1 MSAELVILMLS
12 RFILGAVA
20 TFLAILL
27 WSKTRDTAWMLIV
40 VGTIAYYG
48 EIVFSALEA
57 FGIIRLDVVRLGEV
71 AVFPIVLANLPIFFF
86 ILAFLVM
93 VVRRVP

>member
-1 MSAELVILMLS
+1 MGTEQVILMLS
-12 RFILGAVA
+12 RFALGAIG

-27 WSKTRDTAWMLIV
+27 WSKTRDPAWMLIV

-48 EIVFSALEA
+48 EIVFTALES
-57 FGIIRLDVVRLGEV
+57 FGVIRLDVLTIGTV
-71 AVFPIVLANLPIFFF
+71 AVFPIVLVNLPMFFF

-93 VVRRVP
+93 VVRRDP